1 MDGIIK
7 VENEKT
13 ARYMEFNNTGDGADS
28 SQRASWSRILTPK
41 EAKEFTV
48 ENVLKGC
55 DGWNPI
61 K

>member
-1 MDGIIK
+1 
-7 VENEKT
+7 
-13 ARYMEFNNTGDGADS
+13 MEFNNTGDGADS